1 MHIVLLANDTTFV
14 YNLRREVIEALI
26 QAGNKV
32 TVASKILS
40 FERELNELGAD
51 LANVTIMRRRTNIW
65 QDLVLL
71 KSYFRLLKG
80 LKPDLVL
87 SNNIKPNCYG
97 GLVCQLL
104 GIRYIPNIT
113 GLGTAVEN
121 AGLLQKITTH
131 LYRAGI
137 RGAACVLF
145 QNTDNICFFREK
157 KILSPKTRIRLLPG
171 SGVNLD
177 AHPLKEF
184 PRAETIHFLYVSRVL
199 REKGID
205 QYLAAAKAIRSAY
218 PQTMFH
224 ICGACDDTAYWAILK
239 EAEKEDI
246 VVYHGEQKDMLPFF
260 EQTQCVVH
268 PSYYPEGMSNVLLE
282 AAACGRPVI
291 TTDRVGCRETVDDGI
306 SGFIVPAKD
315 EQALIKAINR
325 FIQMRWEDRRAMGLA
340 GRRKMEREFDRRLVV
355 QAYLEE
361 IERAVPGEVCNAS
374 CTD

>member
-14 YNLRREVIEALI
+14 YNLRREAIAALI

-32 TVASKILS
+32 TVVGRVLS
-40 FERELNELGAD
+40 FERELSELGAG
-51 LANVTIMRRRTNIW
+51 LADIPVMRRQTNIW
-65 QDLVLL
+65 QDFVLL
-71 KSYFRLLKG
+71 SRYFRLLKD

-97 GLVCQLL
+97 GVVCRLL

-113 GLGTAVEN
+113 GLGTAVETP
-121 AGLLQKITTH
+121 GLLQKITIF

-137 RGAACVLF
+137 RGASCVFF
-145 QNTDNICFFREK
+145 QNADNIRFFREK

-177 AHPLKEF
+177 AHPLQEY
-184 PRAETIHFLYVSRVL
+184 PRDKTIHFLYVSRVL
-199 REKGID
+199 KEKGID
-205 QYLAAAKAIRSAY
+205 QYLAAAKAIRRGC

-224 ICGACDDTAYWAILK
+224 ICGACDDTAYLAILK
-239 EAEKEDI
+239 EAEQEKT
-246 VVYHGEQKDMLPFF
+246 VVYHGEQKNMLPFF
-260 EQTQCVVH
+260 EQAQCVVH

-291 TTDRVGCRETVDDGI
+291 TTDHVGCRETVDDGV
-306 SGFIVPAKD
+306 SGFVVPAKD
-315 EQALIKAINR
+315 EHALIEAIKT
-325 FIQMRWEDRRAMGLA
+325 FLQMPWEDRRAMGLA
-340 GRRKMEREFDRRLVV
+340 GRRKMEQEFDRRLVV

-361 IERAVPGEVCNAS
+361 MERALGPKKGA
-374 CTD
+374 D